1 MGGRRLTCP
10 VGMERISWEDI
21 KDADE
26 ENLNAEYIHS
36 YKSLQ
41 LYTVVLHKF
50 HFILNNRPQAG
61 TGIAIL

>member
-1 MGGRRLTCP
+1 M
-10 VGMERISWEDI
+10 GMERISWEDI